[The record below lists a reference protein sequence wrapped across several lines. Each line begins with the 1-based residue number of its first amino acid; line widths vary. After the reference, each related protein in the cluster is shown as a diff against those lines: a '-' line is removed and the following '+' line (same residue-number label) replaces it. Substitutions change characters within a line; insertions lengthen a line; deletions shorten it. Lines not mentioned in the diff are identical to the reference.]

1 MYFVRGQ
8 EYFQNSTS
16 IVFINYTV
24 NIANE
29 HFEIISFHWI
39 ADSVLV
45 IRYHSYPFSCG
56 SHQGDPSL

>member
-29 HFEIISFHWI
+29 HFEIISFH
-39 ADSVLV
+39 
-45 IRYHSYPFSCG
+45 
-56 SHQGDPSL
+56 